1 MRMGA
6 MVADA
11 AANDKPIILVDGSSY
26 LFRAFHAL
34 PPLTT
39 TDGFPT
45 GAVRGVVAMLRKL
58 AKDYPGCP
66 LAIVFDPKGKTF
78 RDKLY
83 PEYKANRPS
92 MPPELHQQIQPIH
105 EIIQAMGLP
114 LLIVP
119 GFEADDVIGTVAVQA
134 AAAGRSVI
142 ISTGDKDM
150 AQLVGERVTLINTM
164 SDTQMDR
171 AGVVE
176 KFGVPPELIVDYLA
190 LMGDAVDNIP
200 GVPKVGPKTA
210 AKWLNQHGS
219 LDAVMAAADEI
230 KGKIGE
236 NLRATLDQLPLSRT
250 LATIKCD
257 VDVGSGLD
265 DLIPAPE
272 DREAL
277 RALFERYQFNSWL
290 KELRADPPPPVGER
304 EYECVTTEAALDEW
318 IARLQAADYF
328 AFDTETT
335 SLNYMQADLVGFS
348 FAVTPGQAAYVPVG
362 HSYPGAPPQLP
373 LSLVLDKLG
382 PLLADPNKAK
392 VGHHLKYDINVM
404 ARIGAPLVGVA
415 YDTMLESYVLDSTAG
430 RHNMDELAEK
440 YLDIKTTHY
449 EDVAGKGAK
458 QVSFDKV
465 ELAVATDYA
474 AEDADVTLR
483 LHETLWPPLAAEPGL
498 TEVYQDIERPLIQVL
513 SRMERHGALLDGG
526 LLFEHSAEL
535 AKRIVG
541 LQTEAW
547 NLAGREFNL
556 DSPKQLQEIF
566 YDYLGLPQLRKTPKG
581 QPSTAEPVLRELAE
595 RGYHA
600 LPAVI
605 LDYRAF
611 TKLKTTYTDKLPL
624 QIDQSTGR
632 IHTSYHQATAA
643 TGRLASSDPN
653 LQNIPI
659 RTPEGRRVREAF
671 CAPPGRRILAAD
683 YSQIELRIMAH
694 LSRDQGLLAA
704 FAANL
709 DVHRATA
716 AEVFG
721 VPLEQVTDE
730 QRRNAKAVNFGLMYG
745 MSAFGLSRQLG
756 NDPKSAQAIFDQY
769 FAKYPG
775 VDQYMKDTRDLA
787 HEQGYVETHFGRRL
801 YLREINASSK
811 HRQKAAERTAINAP
825 LQGTAADIIKRAML
839 SVDEWL
845 AGGAIDALMIM
856 QVHDELVFE
865 VAEDAVDALIAGVRQ
880 RMSAA
885 ADLSVP
891 LLVDCGVGANWDE
904 AH

>member
-1 MRMGA
+1 M
-6 MVADA
+6 ADA
-11 AANDKPIILVDGSSY
+11 AANDKPTVLVDGSSY

-39 TDGFPT
+39 RDGFPT
-45 GAVRGVVAMLRKL
+45 GAVKGVVAMVRRLV
-58 AKDYPGCP
+58 KDYPGSP

-78 RDKLY
+78 RDDLY
-83 PEYKANRPS
+83 PDYKSNRPPT
-92 MPPELHQQIQPIH
+92 PPELRQQIPPIQ
-105 EIIQAMGLP
+105 EIIKAMGLP
-114 LLIVP
+114 LLVVP
-119 GFEADDVIGTVAVQA
+119 GFEADDVIGTVAAQA
-134 AAAGRSVI
+134 AESGHRVI
-142 ISTGDKDM
+142 ISTGDKDL
-150 AQLVGERVTLINTM
+150 AQLVGERITLINTM
-164 SDTQMDR
+164 SDTRMDR

-210 AKWLNQHGS
+210 AKWLNQYGS
-219 LDAVMAAADEI
+219 LDAVMAAADEV
-230 KGKIGE
+230 KGKVGE
-236 NLRATLDQLPLSRT
+236 NLRASLEHLPLSRT
-250 LATIKCD
+250 LATIRCD
-257 VDVGSGLD
+257 LQLGLE
-265 DLIPAPE
+265 LAALVPAPE
-272 DREAL
+272 DKEAL
-277 RALFERYQFNSWL
+277 QSLFERYQFNSWL
-290 KELRADPPPPVGER
+290 KELRAAPPPPIGER
-304 EYECVTTEAALDEW
+304 TYECVTTEAALDAW
-318 IARLQAADYF
+318 IARLEAADCF

-348 FAVTPGQAAYVPVG
+348 FAVKPGEAAYVPVG
-362 HSYPGAPPQLP
+362 HSYPGAPAQLP
-373 LSLVLDKLG
+373 LDLVLGKLG
-382 PLLADPNKAK
+382 PLLADSGKPK

-404 ARIGAPLVGVA
+404 ARVGAPLAGVA

-430 RHNMDELAEK
+430 RHNMDELAGK
-440 YLDIKTTHY
+440 YLDVKTTHY
-449 EDVAGKGAK
+449 KDVAGKGAK
-458 QVSFDKV
+458 QVGFDLV
-465 ELAVATDYA
+465 EVAAATDYA

-483 LHETLWPPLAAEPGL
+483 LHQALWPQLAAEPRLVG
-498 TEVYQDIERPLIQVL
+498 VYQDIERPLIQVL
-513 SRMERHGALLDGG
+513 SRMERSGALLDGG
-526 LLFEHSAEL
+526 LLLEHSA
-535 AKRIVG
+535 
-541 LQTEAW
+541 Q
-547 NLAGREFNL
+547 LAGRILALQAQAWELAGGEFNL

-566 YDYLGLPQLRKTPKG
+566 YERLGLPQLRKTPKG
-581 QPSTAEPVLRELAE
+581 QPSTAEPVLRELAD
-595 RGYHA
+595 RGYHQ

-605 LDYRAF
+605 LDYRAL

-632 IHTSYHQATAA
+632 IHTSYHQANAA

-671 CAPPGRRILAAD
+671 CAPPGRRIMAAD

-694 LSRDQGLLAA
+694 LSGDKGLLAA
-704 FAANL
+704 FAENL

-721 VPLEQVTDE
+721 LPLEQVTDE

-756 NDPKSAQAIFDQY
+756 NDPKSAQAVIDQY
-769 FAKYPG
+769 FAKYPR
-775 VDQYMKDTRDLA
+775 VDQYMQDTRKLA

-801 YLREINASSK
+801 YLREINARQK
-811 HRQKAAERTAINAP
+811 HRQRAAERTAINAP

-839 SVDEWL
+839 SVDAWL
-845 AGGAIDALMIM
+845 ATGAVDALMIM

-865 VAEDAVDALIAGVRQ
+865 VAEGAVDELIAGVRQ

>member
-1 MRMGA
+1 

-11 AANDKPIILVDGSSY
+11 AANDKPTVLVDGSSY

-39 TDGFPT
+39 RDGFPT
-45 GAVRGVVAMLRKL
+45 GAVKGVVAMVRRLV
-58 AKDYPGCP
+58 KDYPGSP

-78 RDKLY
+78 RDDLY
-83 PEYKANRPS
+83 PDYKSNRPPT
-92 MPPELHQQIQPIH
+92 PPELRQQIPPIQ
-105 EIIQAMGLP
+105 EIIKAMGLP
-114 LLIVP
+114 LLVVP

-134 AAAGRSVI
+134 AESGHRVI
-142 ISTGDKDM
+142 ISTGDKDL
-150 AQLVGERVTLINTM
+150 AQLVGERITLINTM
-164 SDTQMDR
+164 SDTRMDR

-210 AKWLNQHGS
+210 AKWLNQYGS
-219 LDAVMAAADEI
+219 LDAVMAAADEVR
-230 KGKIGE
+230 GKVGE
-236 NLRATLDQLPLSRT
+236 NLRASLEHLPLSRT
-250 LATIKCD
+250 LATIRCD
-257 VDVGSGLD
+257 LQLGLE
-265 DLIPAPE
+265 LAALVPAPE
-272 DREAL
+272 DKEAL
-277 RALFERYQFNSWL
+277 QSLFERYQFNSWL
-290 KELRADPPPPVGER
+290 KELRAAPPPPVGER
-304 EYECVTTEAALDEW
+304 TYECVTTEAALDAW
-318 IARLQAADYF
+318 IARLEAADCF

-348 FAVTPGQAAYVPVG
+348 FAVKPGEAAYVPVG
-362 HSYPGAPPQLP
+362 HSYPGAPAQLP
-373 LSLVLDKLG
+373 LDLVLGKLG
-382 PLLADPNKAK
+382 PLLADSSKPK

-404 ARIGAPLVGVA
+404 ARVGAPLAGVA

-430 RHNMDELAEK
+430 RHNMDELAGK
-440 YLDIKTTHY
+440 YLDVKTTHY
-449 EDVAGKGAK
+449 KDVAGKGAK
-458 QVSFDKV
+458 QVGFDLV
-465 ELAVATDYA
+465 EVAAATDYA

-483 LHETLWPPLAAEPGL
+483 LHQALWPQLAAEPRLVG
-498 TEVYQDIERPLIQVL
+498 VYQDIERPLIQVL
-513 SRMERHGALLDGG
+513 SRMERSGALLDGG
-526 LLFEHSAEL
+526 LLLEHSA
-535 AKRIVG
+535 
-541 LQTEAW
+541 Q
-547 NLAGREFNL
+547 LAGRILALQAQAWELAGGEFNL

-566 YDYLGLPQLRKTPKG
+566 YERLGLPQLRKTPKG
-581 QPSTAEPVLRELAE
+581 QPSTAEPVLRELAD
-595 RGYHA
+595 RGYHQ

-605 LDYRAF
+605 LDYRAL

-632 IHTSYHQATAA
+632 IHTSYHQANAA

-671 CAPPGRRILAAD
+671 CAPPGRRIMAAD

-694 LSRDQGLLAA
+694 LSGDKGLLAA
-704 FAANL
+704 FAENL

-721 VPLEQVTDE
+721 LPLEQVTDE

-756 NDPKSAQAIFDQY
+756 NDPKSAQAVIDQY
-769 FAKYPG
+769 FAKYPR
-775 VDQYMKDTRDLA
+775 VDQYMQDTRKLA

-801 YLREINASSK
+801 YLREINARQK
-811 HRQKAAERTAINAP
+811 HRQRAAERTAINAP

-839 SVDEWL
+839 SVDAWL
-845 AGGAIDALMIM
+845 ATGAVDALMIM

-865 VAEDAVDALIAGVRQ
+865 VAEGAVDELIAGVRQ

>member
-1 MRMGA
+1 

-11 AANDKPIILVDGSSY
+11 AANDKPTVLVDGSSY

-39 TDGFPT
+39 RDGFPT
-45 GAVRGVVAMLRKL
+45 GAVKGVVAMVRRLV
-58 AKDYPGCP
+58 KDYPGSP

-78 RDKLY
+78 RDDLY
-83 PEYKANRPS
+83 PDYKSNRPPT
-92 MPPELHQQIQPIH
+92 PPELRQQIPPIQ
-105 EIIQAMGLP
+105 EIIKAMGLP
-114 LLIVP
+114 LLVVP

-134 AAAGRSVI
+134 AESGHRVI
-142 ISTGDKDM
+142 ISTGDKDL
-150 AQLVGERVTLINTM
+150 AQLVGERITLINTM
-164 SDTQMDR
+164 SDTRMDR

-210 AKWLNQHGS
+210 AKWLNQYGS
-219 LDAVMAAADEI
+219 LDAVMAAADEVR
-230 KGKIGE
+230 GKVGE
-236 NLRATLDQLPLSRT
+236 NLRASLEHLPLSRT
-250 LATIKCD
+250 LATIRCD
-257 VDVGSGLD
+257 LQLGLE
-265 DLIPAPE
+265 LAALVPAPE
-272 DREAL
+272 DKEAL
-277 RALFERYQFNSWL
+277 QSLFERYQFNSWL
-290 KELRADPPPPVGER
+290 KELRAAPPPPIGER
-304 EYECVTTEAALDEW
+304 TYECVTTEAALDAW
-318 IARLQAADYF
+318 IARLEAADCF

-348 FAVTPGQAAYVPVG
+348 FAVKPGEAAYVPVG
-362 HSYPGAPPQLP
+362 HSYPGAPAQLP
-373 LSLVLDKLG
+373 LDLVLGKLG
-382 PLLADPNKAK
+382 PLLADSSKPK

-404 ARIGAPLVGVA
+404 ARVGAPLAGVA

-430 RHNMDELAEK
+430 RHNMDELAGK
-440 YLDIKTTHY
+440 YLDVKTTHY
-449 EDVAGKGAK
+449 KDVAGKGAK
-458 QVSFDKV
+458 QVGFDLV
-465 ELAVATDYA
+465 EVAAATDYA

-483 LHETLWPPLAAEPGL
+483 LHQALWPQLAAEPRLVG
-498 TEVYQDIERPLIQVL
+498 VYQDIERPLIQVL
-513 SRMERHGALLDGG
+513 SRMERSGALLDGG
-526 LLFEHSAEL
+526 LLLEHSA
-535 AKRIVG
+535 
-541 LQTEAW
+541 Q
-547 NLAGREFNL
+547 LAGRILALQAQAWELAGGEFNL

-566 YDYLGLPQLRKTPKG
+566 YERLGLPQLRKTPKG
-581 QPSTAEPVLRELAE
+581 QPSTAEPVLRELAD
-595 RGYHA
+595 RGYHQ

-605 LDYRAF
+605 LDYRAL

-632 IHTSYHQATAA
+632 IHTSYHQANAA

-671 CAPPGRRILAAD
+671 CAPPGRRIMAAD

-694 LSRDQGLLAA
+694 LSGDKGLLAA
-704 FAANL
+704 FADNL
-709 DVHRATA
+709 DVHQATA

-721 VPLEQVTDE
+721 LPLEQVTDE

-756 NDPKSAQAIFDQY
+756 NDPKSAQAVIDQY
-769 FAKYPG
+769 FAKYPR
-775 VDQYMKDTRDLA
+775 VDQYMQDTRKLA

-801 YLREINASSK
+801 YLREINARQK
-811 HRQKAAERTAINAP
+811 HRQRAAERTAINAP

-839 SVDEWL
+839 SVDAWL
-845 AGGAIDALMIM
+845 ATGAVDALMIM

-865 VAEDAVDALIAGVRQ
+865 VAEGAVDELIAGVRQ

>member
-1 MRMGA
+1 
-6 MVADA
+6 MVTDA
-11 AANDKPIILVDGSSY
+11 AANDKPTVLVDGSSY

-39 TDGFPT
+39 RDGFPT
-45 GAVRGVVAMLRKL
+45 GAVKGVVAMVRRLVKG
-58 AKDYPGCP
+58 YPGSP

-78 RDKLY
+78 RDDLY
-83 PEYKANRPS
+83 PGYKANRPS
-92 MPPELHQQIQPIH
+92 TPPELSQQIPPIQ
-105 EIIQAMGLP
+105 EIIKAMGLP

-119 GFEADDVIGTVAVQA
+119 GYEADDVIGTVAVQA
-134 AAAGRSVI
+134 ADAGHRVI
-142 ISTGDKDM
+142 ISTGDKDL
-150 AQLVGERVTLINTM
+150 AQLVGERITLINTM
-164 SDTQMDR
+164 SDTRMDR

-210 AKWLNQHGS
+210 AKWLNQYGS
-219 LDAVMAAADEI
+219 LEAVMAAADEI
-230 KGKIGE
+230 KGKVGE
-236 NLRATLDQLPLSRT
+236 NLRASLEHLPLSRT
-250 LATIKCD
+250 LATIRRD
-257 VDVGSGLD
+257 LHLGLELA
-265 DLIPAPE
+265 DLVPAPE
-272 DREAL
+272 DEEAL
-277 RALFERYQFNSWL
+277 QSLFERYQFNSWL
-290 KELRADPPPPVGER
+290 KELRAAPPPSLSER
-304 EYECVTTEAALDEW
+304 SYECVTTEAALDEW
-318 IARLQAADYF
+318 IARLEAADCF

-335 SLNYMQADLVGFS
+335 SLNYMQANLVGFS
-348 FAVTPGQAAYVPVG
+348 FAVKPGEAAYVPVG
-362 HSYPGAPPQLP
+362 HIYPGAPVQLP
-373 LSLVLDKLG
+373 LDLVLSKLG
-382 PLLADPNKAK
+382 PLLADPNKPK

-404 ARIGAPLVGVA
+404 ARIGAPLAGVA

-430 RHNMDELAEK
+430 RHNMDELAGK
-440 YLDIKTTHY
+440 YLDVKTTRY
-449 EDVAGKGAK
+449 EEVAGKGAK
-458 QVSFDKV
+458 QVSFDLV
-465 ELAVATDYA
+465 EVAAATDYA

-483 LHETLWPPLAAEPGL
+483 LHQALWPQLAAEPRLVG
-498 TEVYQDIERPLIQVL
+498 VYQDIERPLIKVL
-513 SRMERHGALLDGG
+513 SRMERSGALLDGG
-526 LLFEHSAEL
+526 LLLEHSA
-535 AKRIVG
+535 
-541 LQTEAW
+541 Q
-547 NLAGREFNL
+547 LAGRILALQAQAWELAGCEFNL

-566 YDYLGLPQLRKTPKG
+566 YERLGLPQLRKTPKG
-581 QPSTAEPVLRELAE
+581 QPSTAEPVLRELADQ
-595 RGYHA
+595 GHHQ

-605 LDYRAF
+605 LDYRAL

-632 IHTSYHQATAA
+632 IHTSYHQANAA

-671 CAPPGRRILAAD
+671 CAPPGRRIMAAD

-694 LSRDQGLLAA
+694 LSGDKGLLAA
-704 FAANL
+704 FAENL

-721 VPLEQVTDE
+721 LPLEQVTDQ

-756 NDPKSAQAIFDQY
+756 NDPKSAQAIIDQY

-775 VDQYMKDTRDLA
+775 VDQYMEDTRKLA

-801 YLREINASSK
+801 YLREINAHQK
-811 HRQKAAERTAINAP
+811 HRQRAAERTAINAP

-845 AGGAIDALMIM
+845 ATGAVDAMMIM

-865 VAEDAVDALIAGVRQ
+865 VAEEAVDELIAGVRQ

-891 LLVDCGVGANWDE
+891 LLVDCGIGANWDE

>member
-1 MRMGA
+1 

-11 AANDKPIILVDGSSY
+11 AANDKPTVLVDGSSY

-39 TDGFPT
+39 RDGFPT
-45 GAVRGVVAMLRKL
+45 GAVKGVVAMVRRLV
-58 AKDYPGCP
+58 KDYPGSP

-78 RDKLY
+78 RDDLY
-83 PEYKANRPS
+83 PDYKSNRPPT
-92 MPPELHQQIQPIH
+92 PPELRQQIPPIQ
-105 EIIQAMGLP
+105 EIIKAMGLP
-114 LLIVP
+114 LLVVP

-134 AAAGRSVI
+134 AESGHRVI
-142 ISTGDKDM
+142 ISTGDKDL
-150 AQLVGERVTLINTM
+150 AQLVGERITLINTM
-164 SDTQMDR
+164 SDTRMDR

-210 AKWLNQHGS
+210 AKWLNQYGS
-219 LDAVMAAADEI
+219 LDAVMAAADEV
-230 KGKIGE
+230 KGKVGE
-236 NLRATLDQLPLSRT
+236 NLRASLEHLPLSRT
-250 LATIKCD
+250 LATIRCD
-257 VDVGSGLD
+257 LQLGLE
-265 DLIPAPE
+265 LAALVPAPE
-272 DREAL
+272 DKEAL
-277 RALFERYQFNSWL
+277 QSLFERYQFNSWL
-290 KELRADPPPPVGER
+290 KELRAAPPPPIGER
-304 EYECVTTEAALDEW
+304 TYECVTTEAALDAW
-318 IARLQAADYF
+318 IARLEAADCF

-348 FAVTPGQAAYVPVG
+348 FAVKPGEAAYVPVG
-362 HSYPGAPPQLP
+362 HSYPGAPAQLP
-373 LSLVLDKLG
+373 LDLVLGKLG
-382 PLLADPNKAK
+382 PLLADSGKPK

-404 ARIGAPLVGVA
+404 ARVGAPLAGVA

-430 RHNMDELAEK
+430 RHNMDELAGK
-440 YLDIKTTHY
+440 YLDVKTTHY
-449 EDVAGKGAK
+449 KDVAGKGAK
-458 QVSFDKV
+458 QVGFDLV
-465 ELAVATDYA
+465 EVAAATDYA

-483 LHETLWPPLAAEPGL
+483 LHQALWPQLATEPRLVG
-498 TEVYQDIERPLIQVL
+498 VYQDIERPLIQVL
-513 SRMERHGALLDGG
+513 SRMERSGALLDGG
-526 LLFEHSAEL
+526 LLLEHSA
-535 AKRIVG
+535 
-541 LQTEAW
+541 Q
-547 NLAGREFNL
+547 LAGRILALQAQAWELAGGEFNL

-566 YDYLGLPQLRKTPKG
+566 YERLGLPQLRKTPKG
-581 QPSTAEPVLRELAE
+581 QPSTAEPVLRELAD
-595 RGYHA
+595 RGYHQ

-605 LDYRAF
+605 LDYRAL

-632 IHTSYHQATAA
+632 IHTSYHQANAA

-671 CAPPGRRILAAD
+671 CAPPGRRIMAAD

-694 LSRDQGLLAA
+694 LSGDKGLLAA
-704 FAANL
+704 FAENL
-709 DVHRATA
+709 DVHQATA

-721 VPLEQVTDE
+721 LPLEQVTDE

-756 NDPKSAQAIFDQY
+756 NDPKSAQAVIDQY
-769 FAKYPG
+769 FAKYPR
-775 VDQYMKDTRDLA
+775 VDQYMQDTRKLA

-801 YLREINASSK
+801 YLREINARQK
-811 HRQKAAERTAINAP
+811 HRQRAAERTAINAP

-839 SVDEWL
+839 SVDAWL
-845 AGGAIDALMIM
+845 ATGAVDALMIM

-865 VAEDAVDALIAGVRQ
+865 VAEGAVDELIAGVRQ

>member
-1 MRMGA
+1 

-11 AANDKPIILVDGSSY
+11 AANDKPTVLVDGSSY

-39 TDGFPT
+39 RDGFPT
-45 GAVRGVVAMLRKL
+45 GAVKGVVAMVRRLV
-58 AKDYPGCP
+58 KDYPGSP

-78 RDKLY
+78 RDDLY
-83 PEYKANRPS
+83 PDYKSNRPPT
-92 MPPELHQQIQPIH
+92 PPELRQQIPPIQ
-105 EIIQAMGLP
+105 EIIKAMGLP
-114 LLIVP
+114 LLVVP

-134 AAAGRSVI
+134 AESGHRVI
-142 ISTGDKDM
+142 ISTGDKDL
-150 AQLVGERVTLINTM
+150 AQLVGERITLINTM
-164 SDTQMDR
+164 SDTRMDR

-210 AKWLNQHGS
+210 AKWLNQYGS
-219 LDAVMAAADEI
+219 LDAVMAAADEVR
-230 KGKIGE
+230 GKVGE
-236 NLRATLDQLPLSRT
+236 NLRASLEHLPLSRT
-250 LATIKCD
+250 LATIRCD
-257 VDVGSGLD
+257 LQLGLE
-265 DLIPAPE
+265 LAALVPAPE
-272 DREAL
+272 DKEAL
-277 RALFERYQFNSWL
+277 QSLFERYQFNSWL
-290 KELRADPPPPVGER
+290 KELRAAPPPPVGER
-304 EYECVTTEAALDEW
+304 TYECVTTEAALDAW
-318 IARLQAADYF
+318 IARLEAADCF

-348 FAVTPGQAAYVPVG
+348 FAVKPGEAAYVPVG
-362 HSYPGAPPQLP
+362 HSYPGAPAQLP
-373 LSLVLDKLG
+373 LDLVLGKLG
-382 PLLADPNKAK
+382 PLLADSSKPK

-404 ARIGAPLVGVA
+404 ARVGAPLAGVA

-430 RHNMDELAEK
+430 RHNMDELAGK
-440 YLDIKTTHY
+440 YLDVKTTHY
-449 EDVAGKGAK
+449 KDVAGKGAK
-458 QVSFDKV
+458 QVGFDLV
-465 ELAVATDYA
+465 EVAAATDYA

-483 LHETLWPPLAAEPGL
+483 LHQALWPQLAAEPRLVG
-498 TEVYQDIERPLIQVL
+498 VYQDIERPLIQVL
-513 SRMERHGALLDGG
+513 SRMERSGALLDGG
-526 LLFEHSAEL
+526 LLLEHSA
-535 AKRIVG
+535 
-541 LQTEAW
+541 Q
-547 NLAGREFNL
+547 LAGRILALQAQAWELAGGEFNL

-566 YDYLGLPQLRKTPKG
+566 YERLGLPQLRKTPKG
-581 QPSTAEPVLRELAE
+581 QPSTAEPVLRELAD
-595 RGYHA
+595 RGYHQ

-605 LDYRAF
+605 LDYRAL

-632 IHTSYHQATAA
+632 IHTSYHQANAA

-671 CAPPGRRILAAD
+671 CAPPGRRIMAAD

-694 LSRDQGLLAA
+694 LSGDKGLLAA
-704 FAANL
+704 FAENL
-709 DVHRATA
+709 DVHQATA

-721 VPLEQVTDE
+721 LPLEQVTDE

-756 NDPKSAQAIFDQY
+756 NDPKSAQAVIDQY
-769 FAKYPG
+769 FAKYPR
-775 VDQYMKDTRDLA
+775 VDQYMQDTRKLA

-801 YLREINASSK
+801 YLREINARQK
-811 HRQKAAERTAINAP
+811 HRQRAAERTAINAP

-839 SVDEWL
+839 SVDAWL
-845 AGGAIDALMIM
+845 ATGAVDALMIM

-865 VAEDAVDALIAGVRQ
+865 VAEGAVDELIAGVRQ

>member
-1 MRMGA
+1 

-11 AANDKPIILVDGSSY
+11 AANDKPTVLVDGSSY

-39 TDGFPT
+39 RDGFPT
-45 GAVRGVVAMLRKL
+45 GAVKGVVAMVRRLV
-58 AKDYPGCP
+58 KDYPGSP

-78 RDKLY
+78 RDDLY
-83 PEYKANRPS
+83 PDYKANRPPT
-92 MPPELHQQIQPIH
+92 PPELRQQIPPIQ
-105 EIIQAMGLP
+105 EIIKAMGLP
-114 LLIVP
+114 LLVVP

-134 AAAGRSVI
+134 AESGHRVI
-142 ISTGDKDM
+142 ISTGDKDL
-150 AQLVGERVTLINTM
+150 AQLVGDRITLINTM
-164 SDTQMDR
+164 SDTRMDR

-210 AKWLNQHGS
+210 AKWLNQYGS
-219 LDAVMAAADEI
+219 LDAVMAAADEV
-230 KGKIGE
+230 KGKVGE
-236 NLRATLDQLPLSRT
+236 NLRASLEHLPLSRT
-250 LATIKCD
+250 LATIRCD
-257 VDVGSGLD
+257 LQLGLE
-265 DLIPAPE
+265 LAALVPAPE
-272 DREAL
+272 DKEAL
-277 RALFERYQFNSWL
+277 QSLFERYQFNSWL
-290 KELRADPPPPVGER
+290 KELRAAPPPPIGER
-304 EYECVTTEAALDEW
+304 TYECVTTEAALDAW
-318 IARLQAADYF
+318 IARLEAADCF

-348 FAVTPGQAAYVPVG
+348 FAVEPGEAAYVPVG
-362 HSYPGAPPQLP
+362 HSYPGAPAQLP
-373 LSLVLDKLG
+373 LDLVLGKLG
-382 PLLADPNKAK
+382 PLLADSGKPK

-404 ARIGAPLVGVA
+404 ARVGAPLAGVA

-430 RHNMDELAEK
+430 RHNMDELAGK
-440 YLDIKTTHY
+440 YLDVKTTHY
-449 EDVAGKGAK
+449 ADVAGKGAK
-458 QVSFDKV
+458 QVGFDLV
-465 ELAVATDYA
+465 EVAAATDYA

-483 LHETLWPPLAAEPGL
+483 LHQALWPQLAAEPRLVG
-498 TEVYQDIERPLIQVL
+498 VYQDIERPLIQVL
-513 SRMERHGALLDGG
+513 SRMERSGALLDGG
-526 LLFEHSAEL
+526 LLLEHSA
-535 AKRIVG
+535 
-541 LQTEAW
+541 Q
-547 NLAGREFNL
+547 LAGRILALQAQAWELAGGEFNL

-566 YDYLGLPQLRKTPKG
+566 YERLGLPQLRKTPKG
-581 QPSTAEPVLRELAE
+581 QPSTAEPVLRELAD
-595 RGYHA
+595 RGYHQ

-605 LDYRAF
+605 LDYRAL

-632 IHTSYHQATAA
+632 IHTSYHQANAA

-671 CAPPGRRILAAD
+671 CAPPGRRIMAAD

-694 LSRDQGLLAA
+694 LSGDKGLLAA
-704 FAANL
+704 FAENL

-721 VPLEQVTDE
+721 LPLEQVTDE

-756 NDPKSAQAIFDQY
+756 NDPKSAQAVIDQY
-769 FAKYPG
+769 FAKYPR
-775 VDQYMKDTRDLA
+775 VDQYMQDTRKLA

-801 YLREINASSK
+801 YLREINARQK
-811 HRQKAAERTAINAP
+811 HRQRAAERTAINAP

-839 SVDEWL
+839 SVDAWL
-845 AGGAIDALMIM
+845 ATGAVDALMIM

-865 VAEDAVDALIAGVRQ
+865 VAEGAVDELIAGVRQ

>member
-1 MRMGA
+1 

-11 AANDKPIILVDGSSY
+11 AANDKPTVLVDGSSY

-39 TDGFPT
+39 RDGFPT
-45 GAVRGVVAMLRKL
+45 GAVKGVVAMVRRLV
-58 AKDYPGCP
+58 KDYPGSP

-78 RDKLY
+78 RDDLY
-83 PEYKANRPS
+83 PDYKANRPPT
-92 MPPELHQQIQPIH
+92 PPELRQQIPPIQ
-105 EIIQAMGLP
+105 EIIKAMGLP
-114 LLIVP
+114 LLVVP

-134 AAAGRSVI
+134 AESGHRVI
-142 ISTGDKDM
+142 ISTGDKDL
-150 AQLVGERVTLINTM
+150 AQLVGERITLINTM
-164 SDTQMDR
+164 SDTRMDR

-210 AKWLNQHGS
+210 AKWLNQYGS
-219 LDAVMAAADEI
+219 LDAVMAAADEV
-230 KGKIGE
+230 KGKVGE
-236 NLRATLDQLPLSRT
+236 NLRASLEHLPLSRT
-250 LATIKCD
+250 LATIRCD
-257 VDVGSGLD
+257 LQLGLE
-265 DLIPAPE
+265 LAALVPAPE
-272 DREAL
+272 DKEAL
-277 RALFERYQFNSWL
+277 QSLFERYQFNSWL
-290 KELRADPPPPVGER
+290 KELRAAPPPPIGER
-304 EYECVTTEAALDEW
+304 TYECVTTEAALDAW
-318 IARLQAADYF
+318 IARLEAADCF

-348 FAVTPGQAAYVPVG
+348 FAVKPGEAAYVPVG
-362 HSYPGAPPQLP
+362 HSYPGAPAQLP
-373 LSLVLDKLG
+373 LDLVLGKLG
-382 PLLADPNKAK
+382 PLLADSGKPK

-404 ARIGAPLVGVA
+404 ARVGAPLAGVA

-430 RHNMDELAEK
+430 RHNMDELAGK
-440 YLDIKTTHY
+440 YLDVKTTHY
-449 EDVAGKGAK
+449 KDVAGKGAK
-458 QVSFDKV
+458 QVGFDLV
-465 ELAVATDYA
+465 EVAAATDYA

-483 LHETLWPPLAAEPGL
+483 LHQALWPQLAAEPRLVG
-498 TEVYQDIERPLIQVL
+498 VYQDIERPLIQVL
-513 SRMERHGALLDGG
+513 SRMERSGALLDGG
-526 LLFEHSAEL
+526 LLLEHSA
-535 AKRIVG
+535 
-541 LQTEAW
+541 Q
-547 NLAGREFNL
+547 LAGRILALQAQAWELAGGEFNL

-566 YDYLGLPQLRKTPKG
+566 YERLGLPQLRKTPKG
-581 QPSTAEPVLRELAE
+581 QPSTAEPVLRELAD
-595 RGYHA
+595 RGYHQ

-605 LDYRAF
+605 LDYRAL

-632 IHTSYHQATAA
+632 IHTSYHQANAA

-671 CAPPGRRILAAD
+671 CAPPGRRIMAAD

-694 LSRDQGLLAA
+694 LSGDKGLLAA
-704 FAANL
+704 FAENL
-709 DVHRATA
+709 DVHQATA

-721 VPLEQVTDE
+721 LPLEQVTDE

-756 NDPKSAQAIFDQY
+756 NDPKSAQAVIDQY
-769 FAKYPG
+769 FAKYPR
-775 VDQYMKDTRDLA
+775 VDQYMQDTRKLA

-801 YLREINASSK
+801 YLREINARQK
-811 HRQKAAERTAINAP
+811 HRQRAAERTAINAP

-839 SVDEWL
+839 SVDAWL
-845 AGGAIDALMIM
+845 ATGAVDALMIM

-865 VAEDAVDALIAGVRQ
+865 VAEGAVDELIAGVRQ

>member
-1 MRMGA
+1 

-11 AANDKPIILVDGSSY
+11 AANDKPTVLVDGSSY

-39 TDGFPT
+39 RDGFPT
-45 GAVRGVVAMLRKL
+45 GAVKGVVAMVRRLV
-58 AKDYPGCP
+58 KDYPGSP

-78 RDKLY
+78 RDDLY
-83 PEYKANRPS
+83 PDYKSNRPPT
-92 MPPELHQQIQPIH
+92 PPELRQQIPPIQ
-105 EIIQAMGLP
+105 EIIKAMGLP
-114 LLIVP
+114 LLVVP

-134 AAAGRSVI
+134 AESGHRVI
-142 ISTGDKDM
+142 ISTGDKDL
-150 AQLVGERVTLINTM
+150 AQLVGERITLINTM
-164 SDTQMDR
+164 SDTRMDR

-210 AKWLNQHGS
+210 AKWLNQYGS
-219 LDAVMAAADEI
+219 LDAVMAAADEVR
-230 KGKIGE
+230 GKVGE
-236 NLRATLDQLPLSRT
+236 NLRASLEHLPLSRT
-250 LATIKCD
+250 LATIRCD
-257 VDVGSGLD
+257 LQLGLE
-265 DLIPAPE
+265 LAALVPAPE
-272 DREAL
+272 DKEAL
-277 RALFERYQFNSWL
+277 QSLFERYQFNSWL
-290 KELRADPPPPVGER
+290 KELRAAPPPPIGER
-304 EYECVTTEAALDEW
+304 TYECVTTEAALDAW
-318 IARLQAADYF
+318 IARLEAADCF

-348 FAVTPGQAAYVPVG
+348 FAVKPGEAAYVPVG
-362 HSYPGAPPQLP
+362 HSYPGAPAQLP
-373 LSLVLDKLG
+373 LDLVLGKLG
-382 PLLADPNKAK
+382 PLLADSGKPK

-404 ARIGAPLVGVA
+404 ARVGAPLAGVA

-430 RHNMDELAEK
+430 RHNMDELAGK
-440 YLDIKTTHY
+440 YLDVKTTHY
-449 EDVAGKGAK
+449 KDVAGKGAK
-458 QVSFDKV
+458 QVGFDLV
-465 ELAVATDYA
+465 EVAAATDYA

-483 LHETLWPPLAAEPGL
+483 LHQALWPQLAAEPRLVG
-498 TEVYQDIERPLIQVL
+498 VYQDIERPLIQVL
-513 SRMERHGALLDGG
+513 SRMERSGALLDGG
-526 LLFEHSAEL
+526 LLLEHSA
-535 AKRIVG
+535 
-541 LQTEAW
+541 Q
-547 NLAGREFNL
+547 LAGRILALQAQAWELAGGEFNL

-566 YDYLGLPQLRKTPKG
+566 YERLGLPQLRKTPKG
-581 QPSTAEPVLRELAE
+581 QPSTAEPVLRELAD
-595 RGYHA
+595 RGYHQ

-605 LDYRAF
+605 LDYRAL

-632 IHTSYHQATAA
+632 IHTSYHQANAA

-671 CAPPGRRILAAD
+671 CAPPGRRIMAAD

-694 LSRDQGLLAA
+694 LSGDKGLLAA
-704 FAANL
+704 FAENL

-721 VPLEQVTDE
+721 LPLEQVTDE

-756 NDPKSAQAIFDQY
+756 NDPKSAQAVIDQY
-769 FAKYPG
+769 FAKYPR
-775 VDQYMKDTRDLA
+775 VDQYMQDTRKLA

-801 YLREINASSK
+801 YLREINARQK
-811 HRQKAAERTAINAP
+811 HRQRAAERTAINAP

-839 SVDEWL
+839 SVDAWL
-845 AGGAIDALMIM
+845 ATGAVDALMIM

-865 VAEDAVDALIAGVRQ
+865 VAEGAVDELIAGVRQ